1 MKNLE
6 TFVFNKNQSLYEY
19 DNYAGIN
26 VQSEFI
32 SHWSLTTLHFR
43 NWDLSFQIWKNW
55 VTNLKNF
62 GLTKLNNFGL
72 KMNILTW
79 QYSKIWT

>member
-32 SHWSLTTLHFR
+32 SH
-43 NWDLSFQIWKNW
+43 
-55 VTNLKNF
+55 
-62 GLTKLNNFGL
+62 
-72 KMNILTW
+72 
-79 QYSKIWT
+79 